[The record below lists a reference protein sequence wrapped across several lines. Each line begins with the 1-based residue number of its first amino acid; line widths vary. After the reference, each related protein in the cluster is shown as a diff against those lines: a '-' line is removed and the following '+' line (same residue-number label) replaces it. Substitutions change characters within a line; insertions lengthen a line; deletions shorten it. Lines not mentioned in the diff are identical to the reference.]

1 MQARFVGDIGDFG
14 KYGLLRA
21 LTGIHP
27 PAPENEPRLSL
38 GVVWHRNAEE
48 SPKPRGPA
56 KDAGYLDE
64 PDRFRDC
71 DPVLFNALK
80 VIVASGERNLRVLER
95 SGVLGEMASHG
106 QTVPKD
112 ADARK
117 QWANRALEA
126 VGDSAVVFV
135 DPDVGLAPA
144 TAKNSPAHARLAEIK
159 PVVERAQTLVVYQ
172 SFGRSGKHPEQMARW
187 MESLPQALSFEGI
200 VRILRFRPC
209 SPRAFIILPT
219 AEHADLIDERLAK
232 MLKGPWYPHFEC
244 CPGD

>member
-1 MQARFVGDIGDFG
+1 MQDRFVGDIGDFG

-21 LTGIHP
+21 LTGIWP
-27 PAPENEPRLSL
+27 PLPEVDRLSL
-38 GVVWHRNAEE
+38 GVVWYRNAEE
-48 SPKPRGPA
+48 SPKPRSPA
-56 KDAGYLDE
+56 KDAGYLDKA
-64 PDRFRDC
+64 DRFHDC
-71 DPVLFNALK
+71 DPVLFDALEE
-80 VIVASGERNLRVLER
+80 IVTSGERNLCVLER

-126 VGDSAVVFV
+126 VDDSAVVFV

-144 TAKNSPAHARLAEIK
+144 TAGNSPAHARLAEIK
-159 PVVERAQTLVVYQ
+159 PVVARAQTLVIYQ

-209 SPRAFIILPT
+209 SPRAFIILPA

-232 MLKGPWYPHFEC
+232 MLAGPWKQHFKRYPE
-244 CPGD
+244 G

>member
-1 MQARFVGDIGDFG
+1 MQDRFVGDIGDFG

-27 PAPENEPRLSL
+27 ALPEDDRLSL
-38 GVVWHRNAEE
+38 GVVWYRNVEE
-48 SPKPRGPA
+48 SPKPRSPA
-56 KDAGYLDE
+56 KDAGYLDKAN
-64 PDRFRDC
+64 RFRDC
-71 DPVLFNALK
+71 DPVLFNALDE
-80 VIVASGERNLRVLER
+80 IVASGERNLRVLEG
-95 SGVLGEMASHG
+95 SGLLGEMAVHG

-126 VGDSAVVFV
+126 VADSAVVFV

-144 TAKNSPAHARLAEIK
+144 TAGNSPAHARLAEIK
-159 PVVERAQTLVVYQ
+159 PIVARAQTLVIYQ

-209 SPRAFIILPT
+209 SPRAFIIIPA
-219 AEHADLIDERLAK
+219 AEHAETIDKRLAK
-232 MLKGPWYPHFEC
+232 MLKGPWHPHFEC
-244 CPGD
+244 YPRG